1 MQMNRVEFEFATP
14 WSIVSHF
21 SREMLSHTSGADSD
35 VFPASSIHPSTTF
48 HLIIIATIPRLLIT
62 SFRISTLLRPQTLRR
77 TYHHTRILGPLKDRL
92 ADEFM
97 TGPRVVETVMDSA
110 ALVGSVNE
118 GRKGGSQCWGH
129 RGASGMFSLTLFFGI
144 RAHSSSTSSGEYTC
158 ELSGCDPRRRRRNRK
173 RYVPSLEVVFVC

>member
-77 TYHHTRILGPLKDRL
+77 TYHIRVLGPLKDRL

-110 ALVGSVNE
+110 AVMGSVSGE
-118 GRKGGSQCWGH
+118 RKGGIQCWGH
-129 RGASGMFSLTLFFGI
+129 RGASGMFSFRDFLGYALI
-144 RAHSSSTSSGEYTC
+144 RAAHLPENTLASYRAAILEGAEGIESGTS
-158 ELSGCDPRRRRRNRK
+158 LPWR
-173 RYVPSLEVVFVC
+173 